1 MIVRI
6 YDVFFL
12 QNKNK
17 GRILFIIIPKE
28 MVQLLV
34 KFFDYILVKI
44 FSNVMI
50 AQKIFRWWAQMAED
64 NLFHDILIIGT
75 SSWDYEDN
83 FDPISRK
90 KILISR
96 KNLHF
101 LCLSKYFIFSP
112 WNQIFFQYRLLFVA
126 KFFEQKCTLLNDG
139 LKLVLLF
146 LNIILCFKKIN
157 NFFRWMVG

>member
-6 YDVFFL
+6 IGFFFFK
-12 QNKNK
+12 KNK
-17 GRILFIIIPKE
+17 GRILFIIIPKK

-34 KFFDYILVKI
+34 KFFDYILVNI

-83 FDPISRK
+83 FDPINRK
-90 KILISR
+90 KKLISR

-101 LCLSKYFIFSP
+101 LCLSTL
-112 WNQIFFQYRLLFVA
+112 FFLREI
-126 KFFEQKCTLLNDG
+126 KFF
-139 LKLVLLF
+139 F
-146 LNIILCFKKIN
+146 FNIDSYL
-157 NFFRWMVG
+157 

>member
-1 MIVRI
+1 
-6 YDVFFL
+6 
-12 QNKNK
+12 
-17 GRILFIIIPKE
+17 

-34 KFFDYILVKI
+34 KFFDYILVNI

-90 KILISR
+90 KKLISR

-101 LCLSKYFIFSP
+101 LCLLYFLCKICVCTFCVHF
-112 WNQIFFQYRLLFVA
+112 IV
-126 KFFEQKCTLLNDG
+126 EQRFT
-139 LKLVLLF
+139 VS
-146 LNIILCFKKIN
+146 
-157 NFFRWMVG
+157 

>member
-1 MIVRI
+1 LAFFYFKKKQGQNII
-6 YDVFFL
+6 YYYSQKNGPTFGKILWLYFGQNFL
-12 QNKNK
+12 
-17 GRILFIIIPKE
+17 
-28 MVQLLV
+28 
-34 KFFDYILVKI
+34 
-44 FSNVMI
+44 NVMI

-101 LCLSKYFIFSP
+101 LCLLYFSSVKSNFFFNILSRNVLFWMTVWNWSCCCFS
-112 WNQIFFQYRLLFVA
+112 ILFYV
-126 KFFEQKCTLLNDG
+126 
-139 LKLVLLF
+139 LK
-146 LNIILCFKKIN
+146 KKIN
-157 NFFRWMVG
+157 YFFFRWMVG

>member
-6 YDVFFL
+6 IGFFFL
-12 QNKNK
+12 QKKNK
-17 GRILFIIIPKE
+17 GRILFIIIPKK

-101 LCLSKYFIFSP
+101 LCLLYFSS
-112 WNQIFFQYRLLFVA
+112 V
-126 KFFEQKCTLLNDG
+126 KS
-139 LKLVLLF
+139 
-146 LNIILCFKKIN
+146 
-157 NFFRWMVG
+157 NFFFNIDSYL

>member
-1 MIVRI
+1 LIVRI
-6 YDVFFL
+6 YDVFFFK
-12 QNKNK
+12 KNK
-17 GRILFIIIPKE
+17 GRILFIIIPKK

-34 KFFDYILVKI
+34 KFFNHILVKI

-50 AQKIFRWWAQMAED
+50 AQKFFRWWAQMAED

-101 LCLSKYFIFSP
+101 LCLLYFSS
-112 WNQIFFQYRLLFVA
+112 V
-126 KFFEQKCTLLNDG
+126 KS
-139 LKLVLLF
+139 
-146 LNIILCFKKIN
+146 
-157 NFFRWMVG
+157 NFFFNILSRNVLF

>member
-6 YDVFFL
+6 YDVFFFK
-12 QNKNK
+12 KNK
-17 GRILFIIIPKE
+17 GRILFIIIPKK

-34 KFFDYILVKI
+34 KFFDYILVNI

-101 LCLSKYFIFSP
+101 LCLLYFSS
-112 WNQIFFQYRLLFVA
+112 V
-126 KFFEQKCTLLNDG
+126 KS
-139 LKLVLLF
+139 
-146 LNIILCFKKIN
+146 
-157 NFFRWMVG
+157 NFFFNIDSYL

>member
-1 MIVRI
+1 
-6 YDVFFL
+6 
-12 QNKNK
+12 
-17 GRILFIIIPKE
+17 

-101 LCLSKYFIFSP
+101 LYLSTLFFLREIKF
-112 WNQIFFQYRLLFVA
+112 FFQYRLLFVA
-126 KFFEQKCTLLNDG
+126 
-139 LKLVLLF
+139 
-146 LNIILCFKKIN
+146 
-157 NFFRWMVG
+157 